1 MHSLQTFM
9 QGFKE
14 HFLEKRSENSFIL
27 VFRPVPLQNCRHK
40 SSSCVSQKEICI
52 SHLKTPAFIDEA
64 LAKKGSALIWGEDKK
79 SGEPVVKEWLGKLK
93 IAVQLHISS
102 ITRSYRRIV
111 AAECD

>member
-1 MHSLQTFM
+1 MQFGILCDFGTGQATKTDEFSEKFQSGGGVTFNPKQLYCRFWAFM

-14 HFLEKRSENSFIL
+14 HFSEKRSENSFIL

-64 LAKKGSALIWGEDKK
+64 LAKKGSALI
-79 SGEPVVKEWLGKLK
+79 
-93 IAVQLHISS
+93 
-102 ITRSYRRIV
+102 
-111 AAECD
+111 

>member
-1 MHSLQTFM
+1 M

-52 SHLKTPAFIDEA
+52 SHLKTPAFIDIDKA

-79 SGEPVVKEWLGKLK
+79 SGEAVIEEWLGKL
-93 IAVQLHISS
+93 
-102 ITRSYRRIV
+102 
-111 AAECD
+111 